1 MKKSKNKKKIS
12 AQSLRNRTDH
22 MNDRL
27 YKVEELEE
35 FKHSVKDNIFLMV

>member
-1 MKKSKNKKKIS
+1 MKKLQKQKKIS
-12 AQSLRNRTDH
+12 AQSLRNRMDH

-35 FKHSVKDNIFLMV
+35 FKHSVKDNTFLMV